1 MNKYYAGLAVM
12 ATGAFIGTASA
23 QDYGAQIDAL
33 QNEVLKMKQ
42 EMSKGSGDSKAY
54 FKKGKGP
61 TSPFLKHFQQEE
73 GPMRGPLRI
82 L

>member
-54 FKKGKGP
+54 FKKGKGLMIK
-61 TSPFLKHFQQEE
+61 S
-73 GPMRGPLRI
+73 
-82 L
+82 

>member
-1 MNKYYAGLAVM
+1 M

-42 EMSKGSGDSKAY
+42 KMSKGDG
-54 FKKGKGP
+54 
-61 TSPFLKHFQQEE
+61 
-73 GPMRGPLRI
+73 
-82 L
+82 